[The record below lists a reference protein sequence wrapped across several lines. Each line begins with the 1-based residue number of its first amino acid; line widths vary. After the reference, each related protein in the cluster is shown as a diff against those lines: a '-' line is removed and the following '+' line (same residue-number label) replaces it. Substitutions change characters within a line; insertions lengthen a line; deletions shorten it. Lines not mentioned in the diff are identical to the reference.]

1 MRLARVLC
9 AAALLG
15 CALNGSAFYQDYG
28 DISIELNSSISGAGG
43 FTSRGYAAVRITA
56 ANSSPDKAH
65 RVEIRFPLE
74 GGFSISGPGRLKSFS
89 KTIQIAPDSTAEVYI
104 YQPRIFPD
112 FESAD
117 EGVVYIDGE
126 KQAQNVRAMFSGGGG
141 WLASSGGGSWTDYHM
156 DPSVSFGAIDVSSFP
171 VTTKI
176 SAWTRRSFDST
187 WLAYSGY
194 DGMVL
199 SLSEANTLGADE
211 RAALW
216 EYVKTGGSLAVMG
229 IGRLSDD
236 WARMDSRL
244 TNRELVGD
252 ASEQYEI
259 GFGLLFL
266 SGPAFFPTSS
276 RPSIHTAIYDSWLE
290 TQKPWL
296 RIYTAAGANTALPV
310 SEPVDTR
317 ASFRRMFFLSLL
329 FAAIIGPLN
338 IALLRRKK
346 QMTRL
351 YWTTPAI
358 SLTACLLFV
367 LYFAVFEGPRKYMRV
382 SSLTLIDQES
392 RSAATLGWI
401 GFYSPFAEPEG
412 LLFDEVTELT
422 LQQKGMDTFRPRAI
436 GAAAGMDRA
445 GSVDWTEG
453 QRWSGG
459 WIQPRVPL
467 HFKLRKSE
475 SRPERID
482 IKKEDGALKV
492 VNRLGARVKTFW
504 YADAEGGVYQAAD
517 IPKGAEAALT
527 KTTGAPIG
535 SKKLRDVYVSQDWV
549 AEIEAA
555 RKSPAAY
562 LQPGWYFAELEENV
576 FVEKAMRGAEMMP
589 SASLVIGKF

>member
-1 MRLARVLC
+1 
-9 AAALLG
+9 
-15 CALNGSAFYQDYG
+15 
-28 DISIELNSSISGAGG
+28 
-43 FTSRGYAAVRITA
+43 
-56 ANSSPDKAH
+56 
-65 RVEIRFPLE
+65 
-74 GGFSISGPGRLKSFS
+74 
-89 KTIQIAPDSTAEVYI
+89 
-104 YQPRIFPD
+104 
-112 FESAD
+112 
-117 EGVVYIDGE
+117 
-126 KQAQNVRAMFSGGGG
+126 
-141 WLASSGGGSWTDYHM
+141 
-156 DPSVSFGAIDVSSFP
+156 
-171 VTTKI
+171 
-176 SAWTRRSFDST
+176 
-187 WLAYSGY
+187 
-194 DGMVL
+194 
-199 SLSEANTLGADE
+199 
-211 RAALW
+211 
-216 EYVKTGGSLAVMG
+216 MG

-422 LQQKGMDTFRPRAI
+422 LQQEGMDTFRPRAI

-459 WIQPRVPL
+459 WIQPRIPL

-482 IKKEDGALKV
+482 IKKEGGALKV
-492 VNRLGARVKTFW
+492 INRLGARVKAFW

-527 KTTGAPIG
+527 KTTGVQIG
-535 SKKLRDVYVSQDWV
+535 LKKLRGVYASQDWV
-549 AEIEAA
+549 AENGECESEARGVSSTWMVLCGAGRERFCGEGDERRGDAAVQIACHREVLTPA
-555 RKSPAAY
+555 RQRYNRSSAKTERRCGMSEMEPEREIWAA
-562 LQPGWYFAELEENV
+562 QSVWMGW
-576 FVEKAMRGAEMMP
+576 
-589 SASLVIGKF
+589 ASLAAALAAALTAPLVCVVGAFHSRRRSHSRRGRRRVPRRLETLRLPILHNRLDAAQGAVLLPQA